1 MCVRDFKPEG
11 TEAHAP
17 DHVEE
22 RVEYEQTLQQVEEHG
37 LWEWRQDNESL
48 LHDTVSGRSR

>member
-1 MCVRDFKPEG
+1 MGCSKNLSPEG

-22 RVEYEQTLQQVEEHG
+22 GVKYEQTQQQVEEHG
-37 LWEWRQDNESL
+37 LSGTNHRGRHIISQ
-48 LHDTVSGRSR
+48 HDV